1 MHQMV
6 FQRFEE
12 ICRRRQAGGRVL
24 EVGAVPSTDS
34 LLNLK
39 ALEQSAL
46 KIGVNLAGPAKS
58 GDFLILPLN
67 ANSMCCFR
75 DNTFDTV
82 LCNAMLEH
90 DPFFWRSLAEL
101 YRVAKPGGLVVIGVP
116 AFHRHGAWDYLS
128 WSHRL
133 PWIGRKLEK
142 FSASARTLRYHAAP
156 GDYYRFS
163 PQAVREVFME
173 GMTDVESHLIMDPP
187 RIIAAGKKRNA

>member
-101 YRVAKPGGLVVIGVP
+101 YRVAKPGGLVVIGV
-116 AFHRHGAWDYLS
+116 AGFHLHGAWDHLS

-133 PWIGRKLEK
+133 PWIGKTLEK
-142 FSASARTLRYHAAP
+142 LSASARTLRYHAAP

-163 PQAVREVFME
+163 LQAVHEVFMKD
-173 GMTDVESHLIMDPP
+173 MTDVESHLIMSPP
-187 RIIAAGKKRNA
+187 RIIAAGNKRNA

>member
-116 AFHRHGAWDYLS
+116 GFHLHGAWDHLS

-133 PWIGRKLEK
+133 PWIGKTLEK
-142 FSASARTLRYHAAP
+142 LSASARTLRYHAAP